1 MDDTPL
7 PVSEASTLEQIQQ
20 QLTLLRGEVKDIR
33 LVQQRHEQR
42 EHALLVAIDR
52 FLAAELDLTG
62 TLAQVREVVG
72 ANRDEVA
79 DLRAAARL
87 LKRTIETTL
96 QLAAGDPG
104 LLLGRERAA

>member
-1 MDDTPL
+1 MDDTPP
-7 PVSEASTLEQIQQ
+7 PVSEASTLEQIHQ

-33 LVQQRHEQR
+33 LVQQRREQR
-42 EHALLVAIDR
+42 EKELLIAVDR

-62 TLAQVREVVG
+62 TLVQVREVVSS
-72 ANRDEVA
+72 NRDTVS
-79 DLRAAARL
+79 DLRTAAER